1 MLELFLAV
9 ELRLSVSYISIQSML
24 VSHHFSLCVVLIL
37 VFFNCPWHTLKPL
50 GVSHFA
56 YCLKI

>member
-37 VFFNCPWHTLKPL
+37 VFLIAHGTHLNH
-50 GVSHFA
+50 
-56 YCLKI
+56 